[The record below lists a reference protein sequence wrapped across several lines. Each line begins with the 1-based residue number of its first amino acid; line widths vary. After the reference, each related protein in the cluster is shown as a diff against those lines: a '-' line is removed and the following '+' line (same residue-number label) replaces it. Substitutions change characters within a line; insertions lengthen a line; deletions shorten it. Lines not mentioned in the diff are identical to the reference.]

1 MKKERKLFTDFFLS
15 FKVAIT
21 SLTKKEAIQTVK
33 IAFSAASERDI
44 YTGDAVEI
52 FVIEEESLS
61 KEILPLRKD

>member
-1 MKKERKLFTDFFLS
+1 M
-15 FKVAIT
+15 
-21 SLTKKEAIQTVK
+21 TKKEAIQTVK